1 MRVPG
6 RSGFTLV
13 EVLVATFV
21 LTAGVLA
28 LAGSAAL
35 VARMVG
41 RGWLATRVGLSAVT
55 RLEHLRRAALSTA
68 PACTA
73 AEWRSD
79 SAGAQGLAESWDIL
93 DAGGPA
99 RWVRLVLRTT
109 HRGRVSSDTILA
121 GVLCGSP

>member
-1 MRVPG
+1 VRVPG

-21 LTAGVLA
+21 LTVGVLA

-41 RGWLATRVGLSAVT
+41 RGWLSTRVGMAAAT
-55 RLEHLRRAALSTA
+55 RLDHLRRVALSTA

-73 AEWRSD
+73 PEWLGD
-79 SAGAQGLAESWDIL
+79 SAAAPGLAERWDIL

-99 RWVRLVLRTT
+99 RRVRLVLRTSD
-109 HRGRVSSDTILA
+109 RAGVSSDTVLA
-121 GVLCGSP
+121 GVLCGP